1 MQAKFCKQPILSQIL
16 GVLKSPT
23 AEIVFLDFR
32 QIEAVFGKTNYTT
45 FSYLVMSSYRQN
57 MNEIKILSLAAK
69 FLILRDFNWHSL
81 LILIYSL
88 HVGKIAISPKQI
100 VFVCFVSIY
109 R

>member
-45 FSYLVMSSYRQN
+45 FVHLVMPIYRQN
-57 MNEIKILSLAAK
+57 MSEIKILTLAGDCLN
-69 FLILRDFNWHSL
+69 F
-81 LILIYSL
+81 
-88 HVGKIAISPKQI
+88 VGICS
-100 VFVCFVSIY
+100 
-109 R
+109 

>member
-45 FSYLVMSSYRQN
+45 FCYLVMSIYRQN
-57 MNEIKILSLAAK
+57 MNDIKILSLAAK
-69 FLILRDFNWHSL
+69 FQFCAILTGNRGSFIDKLITA
-81 LILIYSL
+81 
-88 HVGKIAISPKQI
+88 KKQI
-100 VFVCFVSIY
+100 RTSRASRKCINY
-109 R
+109 